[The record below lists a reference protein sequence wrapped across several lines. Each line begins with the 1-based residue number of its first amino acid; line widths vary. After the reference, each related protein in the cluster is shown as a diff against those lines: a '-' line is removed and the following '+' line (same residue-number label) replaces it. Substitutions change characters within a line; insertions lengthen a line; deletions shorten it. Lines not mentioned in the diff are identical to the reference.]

1 MIKFEK
7 AFDKKIKEEELA
19 KQKADSE
26 RIKRNREIQETNNTQ
41 IRQTE
46 DSSNLLLN
54 TIAIATI
61 LDSSSSSYDSSSSC
75 YDSSSSSDSGGS
87 CGSGDF

>member
-1 MIKFEK
+1 MIKFEQ

-61 LDSSSSSYDSSSSC
+61 LDSSSSYDSSSSC